1 MCSIIMERLATEFPD
16 LIDVIDMAAGCS
28 NGATLGMYS
37 FIILLAISCLFVC
50 ICVLV
55 YVCVYVCMRVCV
67 RTWVC
72 AWVCVCV
79 CVNLL
84 ANVCVDAL
92 QYTYLTYSNMCV

>member
-67 RTWVC
+67 CSHVGMRVGMRVC
-72 AWVCVCV
+72 
-79 CVNLL
+79 
-84 ANVCVDAL
+84 
-92 QYTYLTYSNMCV
+92 MC